1 MTTMTQQ
8 AAKDRVISLAQWKED
23 PAHASLYVWLH
34 VDSEGDPFYA
44 GRGRGLY
51 AWEINCG
58 PAWEWYVRNRLGG
71 TYEVLIQAHSLSDE
85 QSSQLLDQLLERHA
99 DKLLNRVNFY
109 RRYDAGIQPEMGPSG
124 YYYDFVRDAT
134 DPEARLATALEA
146 QQLQYQSG
154 GAIGETGRV
163 GEVVAAM
170 GAGRPNINNYF
181 IPYIVKGFMTE
192 GDVQA
197 ARSALAEFL
206 RYAPNAIQSSKIVSL
221 QRMVDR
227 GTYKPRPRKAKDT

>member
-1 MTTMTQQ
+1 MTQQ
-8 AAKDRVISLAQWKED
+8 AAKDRVVLLAQWKEH

-44 GRGRGLY
+44 GRGRGLH
-51 AWEINCG
+51 AWEVNCG

-71 TYEVLIQAHSLSDE
+71 TYEVSIQAHSLSDE

-99 DKLLNRVNFY
+99 DKLLNRVNFH
-109 RRYDAGIQPEMGPSG
+109 RQYDASIQPKMGPSG
-124 YYYDFVRDAT
+124 YHYDFVRDAT
-134 DPEARLATALEA
+134 DQEARLATALEA

-154 GAIGETGRV
+154 GAIGETGRF
-163 GEVVAAM
+163 GEVLTAM

-181 IPYIVKGFMTE
+181 IPHIVKGFMTK

-197 ARSALAEFL
+197 AKSALAEFL
-206 RYAPNAIQSSKIVSL
+206 RYAPNEIQSSKVVSL

-227 GTYKPRPRKAKDT
+227 GTYKPRVRKSKDA